1 MTFRRI
7 TLFAFVAAVS
17 GMVSLLH
24 SKTVT
29 TSPIPEIRLLRTPNK
44 GIQPQSAV
52 DSQGVLHM
60 IYFKGD
66 ASAGDIE
73 YVRRAP
79 GEREFSSPIRFNSRL
94 HSALAVGT
102 VRGPQMALGREGR
115 IYGVW
120 FGSQKESGGEL
131 ARSGPSCLDGR
142 DFMER
147 GPSSRR
153 ATPVAFRSEGYPA
166 SLETAKGIL
175 RLFTNPR
182 PQLLCAELGGETGTM
197 CRTAFADV
205 VRIESPAFFLM
216 AKLRATFPD
225 LHATY

>member
-147 GPSSRR
+147 GRR
-153 ATPVAFRSEGYPA
+153 TPLATLRRGRQDPPPAGLRQWRSGLGATQRHWRP
-166 SLETAKGIL
+166 
-175 RLFTNPR
+175 PR
-182 PQLLCAELGGETGTM
+182 EFYDCLLIQGRSCFALNSGVRQARCAGLPLQM
-197 CRTAFADV
+197 
-205 VRIESPAFFLM
+205 L
-216 AKLRATFPD
+216 
-225 LHATY
+225 